1 MEAYI
6 VDWLNLGAR
15 WVHLITGIA
24 WIGASFYFVWLDD
37 HQLPPKD
44 PKDTER
50 GIGGEVWSVHGGG
63 FYQAQK
69 FKVAPPTLPEPLHWF
84 KWEAY
89 WTWMSGMFLFAL
101 IYWYGAEIYLIDP
114 SVANLSKP
122 VAILVSIVIL
132 AGGWLFYDWLCKS
145 ALGKDDKKLGSVLFL
160 FVVVMAF
167 VLCHL
172 FSGRGAYIHFGAM
185 LGTIMVANVFFVI
198 MPGQRALVAACRE
211 GRVPDPAPGLKAKQ
225 RSVHNTYFTLP
236 VLFVMISNHYAGTYG
251 HEYNWLIL
259 IVISL
264 AGALIRVWFVQRHF
278 GKASPVPVASAAVLL
293 LAVVIAAAPPAL
305 GPAAPGTASAAE
317 LFAEVETI
325 VKQRCT
331 SCHAVSPTQPG
342 FTAAPKGVVLESAED
357 MVTQAL
363 QIHQQTVV
371 SKAMPIGNLT
381 QMTDAE
387 RATLDQW
394 FQAGAKQE

>member
-1 MEAYI
+1 
-6 VDWLNLGAR
+6 
-15 WVHLITGIA
+15 
-24 WIGASFYFVWLDD
+24 
-37 HQLPPKD
+37 
-44 PKDTER
+44 
-50 GIGGEVWSVHGGG
+50 
-63 FYQAQK
+63 
-69 FKVAPPTLPEPLHWF
+69 
-84 KWEAY
+84 
-89 WTWMSGMFLFAL
+89 MSGMFLFAL

-114 SVANLSKP
+114 AVADLSKP
-122 VAILVSIVIL
+122 VAILVSVLFL

-145 ALGKDDKKLGSVLFL
+145 PLGKDDKKLGGVLFL

-198 MPGQRALVAACRE
+198 MPGQRALVEACRE
-211 GRVPDPAPGLKAKQ
+211 GRVPDPAPGLNAKQ

-278 GKASPVPVASAAVLL
+278 GKASLVPVASAAVLL
-293 LAVVIAAAPPAL
+293 LAVVIAAAPPTVV
-305 GPAAPGTASAAE
+305 PAAPGTASAAE

-325 VKQRCT
+325 VKQRCA
-331 SCHAVSPTQPG
+331 SCHAAVPTQPG
-342 FTAAPKGVVLESAED
+342 FTAAPKGFVLESAED
-357 MVTQAL
+357 IVTQAL

-381 QMTDAE
+381 QITDEE